1 MIASD
6 AEGKN
11 IHIAIVIGIKA
22 ININTYPLIKKLESD
37 KKIKPISNDIRHNM
51 NLKDEFLFLKI

>member
-1 MIASD
+1 MIASE

-11 IHIAIVIGIKA
+11 IHMAIVIGMKA

-37 KKIKPISNDIRHNM
+37 KKIKPISNNIRHNM
-51 NLKDEFLFLKI
+51 NLKDEF